1 MKGKTTISVAI
12 VSMGLGFLS
21 FLYFESKGIVSEVH
35 AISERVTRVE
45 TLQPGLVERLD
56 RIETKIDNLK

>member
-1 MKGKTTISVAI
+1 MKGKTTISVVM

-45 TLQPGLVERLD
+45 TLQPELIQRLD
-56 RIETKIDNLK
+56 RMENKIDLLK